1 MARSRLIAGNWKMHK
16 TVGEAEALA
25 RGLVALGEP
34 ADQVLLCPPFTA
46 LARVGELLRGQ
57 PGFFRGAQNM
67 HWEGAGAFT
76 GEICPGMLA
85 ELGCAFVILGHS
97 ERRHIFRE
105 TDAEINRKVGAALGA
120 GLAPVLCVGET
131 QEEREAGRA
140 QGVVGGQLRAGLA
153 GAAAAEAARLV
164 LAYEP
169 VWAIG
174 SGLAAGPGDAQGM
187 AAFLRG
193 ELVQLWG
200 REAAD
205 EVRILYG
212 GSVTPDNI
220 ETFLAEGDVDG
231 ALVGGASLDAGNFGR
246 MYRRK

>member
-1 MARSRLIAGNWKMHK
+1 MARTRLIAGNWKMHK
-16 TVGEAEALA
+16 TVGEAEALV
-25 RGLVALGEP
+25 RGLVTLGEP

-57 PGFFRGAQNM
+57 PGFFLGAQNM
-67 HWEGAGAFT
+67 HWEKAGAYT
-76 GEICPGMLA
+76 GEVSSGMLA

-97 ERRHIFRE
+97 ERRHSFRE
-105 TDAEINRKVGAALGA
+105 TDAEINRKVGAAPGA
-120 GLAPVLCVGET
+120 GLVPVLCVGET
-131 QEEREAGRA
+131 REEREAGRA
-140 QGVVGGQLRAGLA
+140 QEVVGGQLRAGLA
-153 GAAAAEAARLV
+153 GVAAAEAARLV

-174 SGLAAGPGDAQGM
+174 SGLAAGPEDAQGM

-200 REAAD
+200 REAAG

-212 GSVTPDNI
+212 GSVTPDNS
-220 ETFLAEGDVDG
+220 EVFLGQPDVDG
-231 ALVGGASLDAGNFGR
+231 ALVGGAALDAAKFGR